1 MQSPEPC
8 PFEKIFPSELNR
20 NEEYFM
26 THAYNEAIEAWK
38 KDEVPIGA
46 VIEHQGRIIA
56 SAHNQSRSTNDPTAH
71 AEMLAITQASNTLG
85 DWRLNEC
92 TLYVTKE
99 PCPMCSGALV
109 IARIG
114 KVYYGLPDEKMGC
127 VGGAADLGALPRS
140 NHHFES
146 VGGVLEALNHEILK
160 AFFAKKRQINADKKA
175 AKRADDSSNESAN
188 A

>member
-1 MQSPEPC
+1 MTNDC
-8 PFEKIFPSELNR
+8 PFDKIYPSELNR
-20 NEEYFM
+20 NEDYFM
-26 THAYNEAIEAWK
+26 AHAFNEAIEAWK

-46 VIEHQGRIIA
+46 VIEYEGRIIA

-71 AEMLAITQASNTLG
+71 AEILAISQAANTLG

-92 TLYVTKE
+92 RLYVTKE

-127 VGGAADLGALPRS
+127 VGGAVDLGALPRS

-146 VGGVLEALNHEILK
+146 IGGVMEDANHAILK
-160 AFFAKKRQINADKKA
+160 AFFEKKRAINAAKKEA
-175 AKRADDSSNESAN
+175 ARLEDPKE
-188 A
+188 